1 MYGPIAAKTTKN
13 KLVLKNIT
21 ISICNAFF
29 KGFVHLSISCTNSI
43 QEKCS
48 GTVQEMSRSCL
59 GMVQKHVLDEFIL
72 KKCRAVMEIS
82 WTLPGELLWTF
93 PEQFP
98 NAFPGRN

>member
-1 MYGPIAAKTTKN
+1 MSSRDRFFE
-13 KLVLKNIT
+13 VLCKQNMWT
-21 ISICNAFF
+21 RMNDNGS
-29 KGFVHLSISCTNSI
+29 VHLSISCTNSI

>member
-1 MYGPIAAKTTKN
+1 MSSLTIDTRFISHSSGNNVRMVKTVN
-13 KLVLKNIT
+13 G
-21 ISICNAFF
+21 S
-29 KGFVHLSISCTNSI
+29 VHLSISCTNSI

-82 WTLPGELLWTF
+82 WTVPGELPWTF

>member
-1 MYGPIAAKTTKN
+1 MTSCTKQPKLYTPGYLCILWSLKYYG
-13 KLVLKNIT
+13 
-21 ISICNAFF
+21 SI
-29 KGFVHLSISCTNSI
+29 HLSISCTNSI
-43 QEKCS
+43 QERCS

-82 WTLPGELLWTF
+82 LTLPGELLWTF

>member
-1 MYGPIAAKTTKN
+1 MTLDMTKWPLTHN
-13 KLVLKNIT
+13 G
-21 ISICNAFF
+21 S
-29 KGFVHLSISCTNSI
+29 VHLSISCTNSI